1 MKLSETEIKGVI
13 DFVKKEPKTI
23 QEVSKLI
30 NKSWV
35 TTETYLKEIKS
46 KTGAIDIKA
55 FRQGSK
61 SGLKIAYYNHK
72 ESASTDQVKE
82 ELFRNIKKGREK
94 TDFDFMDL
102 FQLISSK
109 KSKISAQKEKGFSE
123 TKELIKLFQMAEDH
137 IYCFSGNMS
146 FINLEFNKT
155 RLLNLMETA
164 LKRKVHI
171 KILCRVN
178 LASVQNINKLSKLLT
193 NYSEFLEIRHSY
205 HPLRGFIIDGKLARF
220 KNFEKA
226 SKYRGNEL
234 EENLLILYELYD
246 ESWII
251 WLEKV
256 FWNIFRTAGDYK
268 TRLTALKKMV

>member
-13 DFVKKEPKTI
+13 DFVKKEPRTI

-30 NKSWV
+30 NKSWI

-61 SGLKIAYYNHK
+61 SGLKIVYYNHK

-82 ELFRNIKKGREK
+82 ELYKKIKNGREK
-94 TDFDFMDL
+94 TDFDFMDI
-102 FQLISSK
+102 FQFIPSK
-109 KSKISAQKEKGFSE
+109 KSKISAKKEESFSE
-123 TKELIKLFQMAEDH
+123 TKEIIQLFKQAEDH

-146 FINLEFNKT
+146 FINLEFNKFKI
-155 RLLNLMETA
+155 LDLIEDA
-164 LKRKVHI
+164 LKRKVYI

-178 LASVQNINKLSKLLT
+178 LASVQNLNKLSKLLT

-205 HPLRGFIIDGKLARF
+205 HPLRGFILDGKLARF
-220 KNFEKA
+220 KNVEKA
-226 SKYRGNEL
+226 SKYRGKEL
-234 EENLLILYELYD
+234 TENLLILYEVYD

-268 TRLTALKKMV
+268 TRLTALKKMI